1 MIVYII
7 GDGRFAYQL
16 KDILID
22 IHSNVSV
29 IFVSIDEKDSQNY
42 ITEKIFW
49 GLLKTSSDLNVIVG
63 LGYKHQKKR
72 IELINALKQK
82 KINIINAIH
91 PSACVHDSASIG
103 QGVVIYPHT
112 IVEKNTILSD
122 GIIINT
128 AALICHDSTIGRGTF
143 IAPRTVVLGD
153 NTIGEFCFIGANST
167 IKNGLII
174 GDDSTVGF
182 GIRVTNNL
190 NNNSKINK

>member
-22 IHSNVSV
+22 INSNVSV
-29 IFVSIDEKDSQNY
+29 IFVSIDEKDSRDY

-63 LGYKHQKKR
+63 LGYKQQKKR

-91 PSACVHDSASIG
+91 PSAFVHDSASIG
-103 QGVVIYPHT
+103 QGIVIYPHT

-128 AALICHDSTIGRGTF
+128 AALICHDSTIGKGTF

-153 NTIGEFCFIGANST
+153 NTIGEYCFIGANST

-174 GDDSTVGF
+174 GDNSTVGF
-182 GIRVTNNL
+182 GTRVTNNL
-190 NNNSKINK
+190 NNNSKKNK

>member
-16 KDILID
+16 HDILID
-22 IHSNVSV
+22 INSNVRI
-29 IFVSIDEKDSQNY
+29 IFVGIDDKDSQNY

-49 GLLKTSSDLNVIVG
+49 GLLNTSSDLNVIVG

-72 IELINALKQK
+72 IELINILKQK

-91 PSACVHDSASIG
+91 PSAFVHDSVSIG

-112 IVEKNTILSD
+112 IIEKNTVLAD
-122 GIIINT
+122 GSIINT
-128 AALICHDSTIGRGTF
+128 AALICHDSIIGKGTF

-153 NTIGEFCFIGANST
+153 NNLGEFCFIGANST
-167 IKNGLII
+167 IKNGLKI
-174 GDDSTVGF
+174 GDGSVVGF
-182 GIRVTNNL
+182 GLRVTSNL
-190 NNNSKINK
+190 DNNSKLYK

>member
-22 IHSNVSV
+22 INSNVSV
-29 IFVSIDEKDSQNY
+29 IFVSIDEKDSRDY

-91 PSACVHDSASIG
+91 PSAFVHDSASIG
-103 QGVVIYPHT
+103 QGIVIYPHT

-128 AALICHDSTIGRGTF
+128 AALICHDSTIGKGTF

-153 NTIGEFCFIGANST
+153 NTIGEYCFIGANST

-174 GDDSTVGF
+174 GDNSTVGF
-182 GIRVTNNL
+182 GTRVTNNL
-190 NNNSKINK
+190 NNNSKKNK